1 MTTALEDLGARLPAP
16 VLTLSQAGALATI
29 HAEARRAQMRV
40 QLPLH
45 LVIVPRP
52 ARAHETTMQALAN
65 LGLVERRE
73 IKTGHRLHVTRW
85 RLTAAGIAV
94 AESPAPAAVAG
105 GRAA

>member
-1 MTTALEDLGARLPAP
+1 MSAALTDLGGQPAAP
-16 VLTLSQAGALATI
+16 VLTLSQAAALATM
-29 HAEARRAQMRV
+29 HAEARRAQPRV

-52 ARAHETTMQALAN
+52 ARAHETTMLALAR

-73 IKTGHRLHVTRW
+73 IKTGRRLCVIRW

-94 AESPAPAAVAG
+94 AESPAPACGAG
-105 GRAA
+105 GGAP